1 MSTLIPALHFDF
13 KSIEN
18 GKIINK
24 QNSAYNGTVKPGCT
38 IVNDPVMGKC
48 LQFDGTSGFVSL
60 PAFSGVG
67 DTDFL
72 NGITIAA
79 WVNAD
84 VLNNACII
92 DLYTG
97 SSNENISLQIGNGK
111 PYAYVPTNGIASNT
125 SIVEGGWYHF
135 AVTLAP
141 NGNAFFYIN
150 GRPTTVVAQISGI
163 TLGSPVYS
171 SNAIGKG
178 LAGNKSVGLF
188 QGKLAWLSVYNTALT
203 IDQVN
208 ADMLK
213 GEANRISTFRK
224 SLPVD
229 FNLYS
234 DNNTDHVPVLYIEQE
249 GDGKKLHLEVINK
262 DKKQLN
268 ILQATGPAAE
278 KEYHFQLNFRP
289 GTLSDNFLKKKIKA
303 GATTIGNWSV
313 LVGTDQ
319 SSGTDY
325 INFLRTGASIALKQ
339 NEGHTIVIDGVNAN
353 AMGGARNTNVEFE
366 YKKVRLGKTEPLTP
380 LSTIK
385 GSRIQS
391 LSIVSHLGQKDIPL
405 HVDVVGA
412 PVILNDGSTKN
423 ELLFRIENTSS
434 NSIPLSTTT
443 NAPTKFEVGVLV
455 QPTGEMVEWA
465 LVKQTDIDS
474 LSLDWPILGVVEKS
488 ITSSTTITLEEPV
501 SKALS
506 ANTKLSIQKPLD
518 GTLSIILLNDVVEGS
533 YTITSTK
540 PQTIPEGSIV
550 SIDNNIGSVL
560 TATDSSKTITLNQ
573 NIDVAIPASKL
584 LTITP
589 PSDFFVTLSDAYT
602 TIKPLQITS
611 EKKSIPTGDNVI
623 LITIIGK
630 VKETTT
636 NSTNITLI
644 DKLDIGVDSGK
655 ELIIF
660 TPTGDKM
667 LLTLAASNAV
677 ETSKLTIT
685 DATSIPE
692 GSTVSL
698 KTKLGSVKTG
708 TTGDTTTITLDSA
721 TILPAGVT
729 APKGTLLTVSSSCT
743 EFTATTADSICASGH
758 PIITFKDKQSIPKG
772 SIISLA
778 SAEKVWNII
787 ENNQIAA
794 STSSLL
800 EWTITN
806 QSISDLVSG
815 GSIEFLLKGIVC
827 ALPAGQTFVTINY
840 YNIPGYWDGKFI
852 VPITKSP
859 IVTQEQ
865 NVGIG
870 TIAPSEKLTIETA
883 SSNYGLLHT
892 AGDMEVGSYIDE
904 NGCFYG
910 TKSDHNLGF
919 FVDGGGSQLTITK
932 KGIGVGT
939 TSPHSPLEVNG
950 EILTTTLT
958 TTGEINAGAGN
969 IVTTGETSTGS
980 LNVTGKTTLGSYNA
994 ATYGVPATATEGG
1007 LGVSWNK
1014 LGKQGVNLVNLIA
1027 NPGASGS
1034 AFTFG
1039 QYNPAGSALME
1050 DYMIIKC
1057 NGNVG
1062 IGVVKSDELGAKLN
1076 ICYGGPPQTDTVDA
1090 IRILGPNLP
1099 TGKNSAQDIRWKFKD
1114 AGSAG
1119 IRSYRL
1125 GSWGTQMQFYTT
1137 ANYAKGDHP
1146 DLRMTI
1152 DDNGYV
1158 GIGTTSPKAPL
1169 HVKPTKSITI
1179 GEYNSMAPPRIG
1191 STSTLSGTLPV
1202 NASIK
1207 SDGVIIC
1214 VGVYTVSDQRIK
1226 NIEQQSKTQEDLE
1239 TLLQLKITNYSYIDT
1254 IGKGAGFQKALI
1266 AQQVEKVY
1274 PLAVS
1279 ESIDFIPNIYLL
1291 SSSCKVNETDKTLTI
1306 TLDKAHELIVGDLV
1320 KLIDEQNKEL
1330 ENEVVAI
1337 IDANS
1342 FTVKDWETTTEK
1354 IFVFGK
1360 QVDDFRSVDYNQVA
1374 MLGISAVQALHAE
1387 VEELKKENL
1396 SLKNQMDTGMKSMKD
1411 ELEALKKLITD
1422 KA

>member
-1 MSTLIPALHFDF
+1 MSTLIPALQFDF

-18 GKIINK
+18 GEIINK

-67 DTDFL
+67 DTDFSKE
-72 NGITIAA
+72 ITIAA

-111 PYAYVPTNGIASNT
+111 PYAYVPANGIASNT
-125 SIVEGGWYHF
+125 SIVEGEWYHF

-141 NGNAFFYIN
+141 NGYAFFYIN
-150 GRPTTVVAQISGI
+150 GRPTTTVAQISGI

-474 LSLDWPILGVVEKS
+474 LSLDWPILGVVEK
-488 ITSSTTITLEEPV
+488 TTHGTETTTITLEEPV
-501 SKALS
+501 SKNLS
-506 ANTKLSIQKPLD
+506 AKTKLSIQPPT
-518 GTLSIILLNDVVEGS
+518 GSSFSIILKFSVVEGS
-533 YTITSTK
+533 YTVTSTK
-540 PQTIPEGSIV
+540 LQTIPKGSIV
-550 SIDNNIGSVL
+550 SIDKSIGSVK
-560 TATDSSKTITLNQ
+560 TFTTSTNTITLNQ

-602 TIKPLQITS
+602 TGKSLQITS

-623 LITIIGK
+623 LITLIGK
-630 VKETTT
+630 VKETTIK
-636 NSTNITLI
+636 STGITLI
-644 DKLDIGVDSGK
+644 DKLGIEVGSTTST

-660 TPTGDKM
+660 TPSGDKIPV
-667 LLTLAASNAV
+667 TLVKTSAV
-677 ETSKLTIT
+677 GTSKLTIKNP
-685 DATSIPE
+685 TSIPE

-698 KTKLGSVKTG
+698 KTKMGSVAS
-708 TTGDTTTITLDSA
+708 TTPTTITLDS
-721 TILPAGVT
+721 TFTLPKGIA
-729 APKGTLLTVSSSCT
+729 APLKGTLLTVSSSCT

-758 PIITFKDKQSIPKG
+758 PTITFKDKQSIPKG

-859 IVTQEQ
+859 IVTKEQ

-870 TIAPSEKLTIETA
+870 KTNPA
-883 SSNYGLLHT
+883 SAL
-892 AGDMEVGSYIDE
+892 DV
-904 NGCFYG
+904 
-910 TKSDHNLGF
+910 K
-919 FVDGGGSQLTITK
+919 
-932 KGIGVGT
+932 
-939 TSPHSPLEVNG
+939 G
-950 EILTTTLT
+950 EILATSLSTT
-958 TTGEINAGAGN
+958 
-969 IVTTGETSTGS
+969 
-980 LNVTGKTTLGSYNA
+980 
-994 ATYGVPATATEGG
+994 
-1007 LGVSWNK
+1007 
-1014 LGKQGVNLVNLIA
+1014 
-1027 NPGASGS
+1027 
-1034 AFTFG
+1034 
-1039 QYNPAGSALME
+1039 
-1050 DYMIIKC
+1050 
-1057 NGNVG
+1057 GNVG
-1062 IGVVKSDELGAKLN
+1062 IGIQSPFSPLHVNTEGKPVTQGNMTNGLIIS
-1076 ICYGGPPQTDTVDA
+1076 
-1090 IRILGPNLP
+1090 
-1099 TGKNSAQDIRWKFKD
+1099 TGKVGRAINI
-1114 AGSAG
+1114 
-1119 IRSYRL
+1119 
-1125 GSWGTQMQFYTT
+1125 GTF
-1137 ANYAKGDHP
+1137 
-1146 DLRMTI
+1146 
-1152 DDNGYV
+1152 DNGKNPGSYGWMQSAYVNNGGKHESLVLNPKGGNVGINTVSPKSALDVNGKISATSLTTTGDINTGTGGITTNSFTATGKV
-1158 GIGTTSPKAPL
+1158 GIGTSLPQTVCHIVNNGGQGPGKGKVVKNLLQVDNGLLVDNGNGGTGINIGAVNSPTNASEGYGWIQCGYSNNFGVHNNLALNPIGGKVGIGIDSPTEALDVNGNARVSGNLKAANITVSSVELGVNGKAPL
-1169 HVKPTKSITI
+1169 CVGGWIDFKPGKAYFWGYYNITKKS
-1179 GEYNSMAPPRIG
+1179 YNGGGQEMDDNAF
-1191 STSTLSGTLPV
+1191 STSIHATYCVLAQAFV
-1202 NASIK
+1202 AI
-1207 SDGVIIC
+1207 SDA
-1214 VGVYTVSDQRIK
+1214 RIK
-1226 NIEQQSKTQEDLE
+1226 TNKKISNSIEDLQ
-1239 TLLQLKITNYSYIDT
+1239 TLLKLEITDYEYIDQV
-1254 IGKGAGFQKALI
+1254 GKGKGVHKGLI
-1266 AQQVEKVY
+1266 AQQVESIF
-1274 PLAVS
+1274 PQAVS
-1279 ESIDFIPNIYLL
+1279 QDTDFIPSIYTMASKLEADLDKEQL
-1291 SSSCKVNETDKTLTI
+1291 SITI
-1306 TLDKAHELIVGDLV
+1306 DKAHELQAGDLV
-1320 KLIDEQNKEL
+1320 RLIIDTKEV
-1330 ENEVVAI
+1330 EKEVVQI
-1337 IDANS
+1337 IDS
-1342 FTVKDWETTTEK
+1342 KTFVVKDWTETTEK
-1354 IFVFGK
+1354 LFVFGK
-1360 QVDDFRSVDYNQVA
+1360 EVDDFRSVDYDAVA
-1374 MLGISAVQALHAE
+1374 MLGVSATQQLHK
-1387 VEELKKENL
+1387 ELQETKKENQL
-1396 SLKNQMDTGMKSMKD
+1396 LKAQFNTEMESMKA
-1411 ELEALKKLITD
+1411 ELAAIKKLITD
-1422 KA
+1422 KV

>member
-150 GRPTTVVAQISGI
+150 GRPTTVVAQISRI

-229 FNLYS
+229 FNLFS

-758 PIITFKDKQSIPKG
+758 TIITFKDKQSIPKG

-870 TIAPSEKLTIETA
+870 KTNPA
-883 SSNYGLLHT
+883 SAL
-892 AGDMEVGSYIDE
+892 DV
-904 NGCFYG
+904 
-910 TKSDHNLGF
+910 K
-919 FVDGGGSQLTITK
+919 
-932 KGIGVGT
+932 
-939 TSPHSPLEVNG
+939 G
-950 EILTTTLT
+950 EILATSLSTT
-958 TTGEINAGAGN
+958 
-969 IVTTGETSTGS
+969 
-980 LNVTGKTTLGSYNA
+980 
-994 ATYGVPATATEGG
+994 
-1007 LGVSWNK
+1007 
-1014 LGKQGVNLVNLIA
+1014 
-1027 NPGASGS
+1027 
-1034 AFTFG
+1034 
-1039 QYNPAGSALME
+1039 
-1050 DYMIIKC
+1050 
-1057 NGNVG
+1057 GNVG
-1062 IGVVKSDELGAKLN
+1062 IGIQSPFSPLHVNTEGKPVTQGSMTNGL
-1076 ICYGGPPQTDTVDA
+1076 I
-1090 IRILGPNLP
+1090 IS
-1099 TGKNSAQDIRWKFKD
+1099 TGKVGRAINIGTFDNGKNPGSYGWIQNAYVNDGVKHESLVLNPEGGNVGINIVSPKSALDVNGKISATSLTTTGDIKT
-1114 AGSAG
+1114 
-1119 IRSYRL
+1119 
-1125 GSWGTQMQFYTT
+1125 GTGNILTTSLTTSGDIKT
-1137 ANYAKGDHP
+1137 ANLNASGN
-1146 DLRMTI
+1146 I
-1152 DDNGYV
+1152 
-1158 GIGTTSPKAPL
+1158 GIGTTSPTAPL
-1169 HVKPTKSITI
+1169 HVNTQMTSSNDKNCYVWSYYPKNQRS
-1179 GEYNSMAPPRIG
+1179 NSPFDPQLNSQRIPPG
-1191 STSTLSGTLPV
+1191 
-1202 NASIK
+1202 NASLVSIK
-1207 SDGVIIC
+1207 AKGTIYAAQLFAFSDF
-1214 VGVYTVSDQRIK
+1214 RIK
-1226 NIEQQSKTQEDLE
+1226 TKNELSNSNQDLQ
-1239 TLLQLKITNYSYIDT
+1239 TLLQLEITDYEYIDQV
-1254 IGKGAGFQKALI
+1254 GKGNGVHKGLI
-1266 AQQVEKVY
+1266 AQQVESIF
-1274 PLAVS
+1274 PQAVRQAT
-1279 ESIDFIPNIYLL
+1279 DFIPSIYTMASKLEADLDKEQL
-1291 SSSCKVNETDKTLTI
+1291 SITI
-1306 TLDKAHELIVGDLV
+1306 DKAHELQAGDLV
-1320 KLIDEQNKEL
+1320 RLIIDTKEV
-1330 ENEVVAI
+1330 ENEVVQI
-1337 IDANS
+1337 IDS
-1342 FTVKDWETTTEK
+1342 KTFVVKDWTETTEK
-1354 IFVFGK
+1354 LFVFGK
-1360 QVDDFRSVDYNQVA
+1360 QVDDFRSVDYDAVA
-1374 MLGISAVQALHAE
+1374 MLGVSATQQLHKEVQE
-1387 VEELKKENL
+1387 TKKENQL
-1396 SLKNQMDTGMKSMKD
+1396 LKAQFNTEMESMKA
-1411 ELEALKKLITD
+1411 ELAAIKKLITD
-1422 KA
+1422 KV